1 MNKPERKLDICPY
14 FHLQTF
20 NKLILHLLRDH
31 CSPEKLNFTCQS
43 QLSRKFS
50 WTIFDN
56 NFCNFQQKRLSD
68 CIHLHF
74 VFTSLMAPSQKTFCP
89 QKNCK
94 KCTRSNNLTSNFLFV
109 TGKQSILYHCVNC
122 LKTIYFD
129 IANQSRCSIMLFSVV
144 CFATDYITTF
154 V

>member
-1 MNKPERKLDICPY
+1 MILFSPKPPRCGRNIVLPVLLLCRRCIFHMNKPGHKLSICPY
-14 FHLQTF
+14 FQLQTF
-20 NKLILHLLRDH
+20 NKLILHLLHDH

-94 KCTRSNNLTSNFLFV
+94 KVRSIQYHLQLPFCHRKAINFASL
-109 TGKQSILYHCVNC
+109 C
-122 LKTIYFD
+122 
-129 IANQSRCSIMLFSVV
+129 
-144 CFATDYITTF
+144 
-154 V
+154 